1 MVTSSSNRNING
13 IRQAILLKQML
24 KKWRLLSLD
33 HHHKSHSSTAADPS
47 TPTCTFSPKFR
58 RPSSFSSGIHSHHHG
73 DDEEGKPAS
82 NRRTPAGYVAFY
94 VGLERRRFVI
104 PTRYLNLPIF
114 SALLQQS
121 EEEFGYQS
129 TGALAL
135 PCDVSLFTALLAGL
149 RKNEKAFARLPLDD
163 FLKLVSLSPSSDGD
177 EPSPGDD
184 VFCGGASCLASSSHK
199 KGLFHAPLLQK
210 ARA

>member
-1 MVTSSSNRNING
+1 MVTSRDSGSIHG
-13 IRQAILLKQML
+13 IRQAILPKEML
-24 KKWRLLSLD
+24 RKWRILSFH
-33 HHHKSHSSTAADPS
+33 HHHKPRSSTTADPS
-47 TPTCTFSPKFR
+47 TTPTCTFSPKFR
-58 RPSSFSSGIHSHHHG
+58 RPSPFSPGLH
-73 DDEEGKPAS
+73 DKDEEELSPAQ
-82 NRRTPAGYVAFY
+82 NRRTPAGCVAFY
-94 VGLERRRFVI
+94 VGSERRRFVI

-163 FLKLVSLSPSSDGD
+163 FLKSVALPHSCGAH
-177 EPSPGDD
+177 EPSADGEVLCD
-184 VFCGGASCLASSSHK
+184 GASCRLSSRHK
-199 KGLFHAPLLQK
+199 QGLFLDPLLQK
-210 ARA
+210 ART